1 MKSVVIFFNAITNFK
16 SNLTALEHPD
26 AQPILFINSDI
37 FGQLTADQQHFFT
50 KIHIIDPLTF
60 GTTVPYIKQYLQEVK
75 KEALFLVTNDE
86 YCIPIVGQLIDYFGL
101 PGYGEHIFLRFID
114 KIIMKEAL
122 NAHGIRTPYH
132 LLFDKEKH
140 RHARQSYIQEIEKK
154 FSYPFVLKPVSLYGA
169 TSFKKIH
176 NRTEWFTYA
185 KQAVDST
192 VIFQIEE
199 FIAGTLFH
207 CDALVHHSK
216 IIFNSISE
224 YIWPVAFVQKG
235 YPTGSIWL
243 PSFAPH
249 WNLLNEFHQRVIT
262 ALQPPDGATHCEL
275 FLTEHNE
282 VVFLEI
288 AARPSGALVVP
299 MIEKIT
305 GVNLELAHFNLR
317 LQRALAIR
325 EKPLTLFSLFCYI
338 PKKNGTVLS
347 AELPVLNSAPE
358 VRWHVKPGDLI
369 SAGSIKEND
378 ILLKAE
384 NIAATLI
391 LDNADFEELYAD
403 FLALKTAIFIKTE
416 A

>member
-16 SNLTALEHPD
+16 SSLTALEHPD
-26 AQPILFINSDI
+26 ARPILFVNSTI
-37 FGQLTADQQHFFT
+37 FGQLTAEQRHFFAQ
-50 KIHIIDPLTF
+50 IHIIEPLTF
-60 GTTVPYIKQYLQEVK
+60 DTAVPFIKQYLQEVK
-75 KEALFLVTNDE
+75 KEELLLVTNDE

-101 PGYGEHIFLRFID
+101 PGYGEPTFLRFID

-122 NAHGIRTPYH
+122 NAHGIRTPHH
-132 LLFDKEKH
+132 LLFDKEQQL
-140 RHARQSYIQEIEKK
+140 HAGQSYIQDIEKK
-154 FSYPFVLKPVSLYGA
+154 FTYPFVLKPVSLYGA

-185 KQAVDST
+185 AQAADSNI
-192 VIFQIEE
+192 IFQIEE

-207 CDALVHHSK
+207 CDAIVHHGK

-243 PSFAPH
+243 PSFVPP
-249 WNLLNEFHQRVIT
+249 WNQLNEFHQRVIS

-275 FLTEHNE
+275 FLTKDNE

-288 AARPSGALVVP
+288 AARPSGALVVS
-299 MIEKIT
+299 MVEKIT
-305 GVNLELAHFNLR
+305 GVNLELAHFKLR
-317 LQRALAIR
+317 LQRPFTIQ

-338 PKKNGTVLS
+338 PQKSGTVLS
-347 AELPVLNSAPE
+347 TELPALKSDLE
-358 VRWHVKPGDLI
+358 VTWNIKPGDI
-369 SAGSIKEND
+369 IRPGSMEEND

-391 LDNADFEELYAD
+391 LNNTDFEVLYTD
-403 FLALKTAIFIKTE
+403 FLTLKAATFIKTSP
-416 A
+416 